1 MTTLDNIKWYFNILR
16 MKYSLNTFINKNI
29 PHYINL
35 TRKIK
40 YSVDQ

>member
-16 MKYSLNTFINKNI
+16 MKYSLNTLINKNI